1 MSDSSS
7 DVPTSDVPTSDASA
21 TPGAT
26 ATVEKTEVS
35 APEAK
40 PKEFKFSALISAVGR
55 FFRNFVPLII
65 VIVIN
70 ALVQAILVGTG
81 ATVGF
86 NFGFLLLT
94 LISLAAFLWAF
105 YYIARVA
112 LEGTVGKPS
121 VSDIFNKNNGTFGKF
136 ALWSLAL
143 WLVTLIALI
152 LLPWAAVLVLILF
165 VYVPIAAAN
174 GKANP
179 IKANFAA
186 IKDRWGHW
194 LMTSIIL
201 FVIIW
206 VLMLLTA
213 ANGFFIGGF
222 AGSLITWLVWGVFAS
237 WVMLAYGLIYR
248 STRVGAAS

>member
-1 MSDSSS
+1 MSSS
-7 DVPTSDVPTSDASA
+7 TPSVPAGDGT
-21 TPGAT
+21 T
-26 ATVEKTEVS
+26 ATTTTTAKAAAVS

-55 FFRNFVPLII
+55 FFRNFWALVIAI
-65 VIVIN
+65 VVN
-70 ALVQAILVGTG
+70 AIVQAILV
-81 ATVGF
+81 ATNVTISF
-86 NFGFLLLT
+86 NFGFIIFV
-94 LISLAAFLWAF
+94 LISLAGFLWSFF
-105 YYIARVA
+105 YINRVG

-121 VSDIFNKNNGTFGKF
+121 IAEVYNQDNSNFTKF

-152 LLPWAAVLVLILF
+152 VYAWAAVLILIVF
-165 VYVPIAAAN
+165 VFVPLAAAD
-174 GKANP
+174 GQANP
-179 IKANFAA
+179 IKANFEA

-213 ANGFFIGGF
+213 ATGFFVGGF

-237 WVMLAYGLIYR
+237 WVVLAYGLIYR
-248 STRVGAAS
+248 STRVGAKE